1 MATIYVF
8 NEAENKTY
16 TVTVDVFGTVVDKL
30 LALPTDGDI
39 DYYLKISTTMRKAV
53 DNSAFPVSIIR
64 TLNDVPPGYLAAT
77 DFTDLI
83 ENYIEYYM
91 DESELGASTSS
102 SSTSSKS
109 SSSSSST
116 SSSSKS
122 SSSTSSKSSS
132 STSSKSTSS
141 SSSTSS
147 STSSSYIENWSS
159 SSSSSSP

>member
-39 DYYLKISTTMRKAV
+39 DYYLRISTTMRKTV
-53 DNSAFPVSIIR
+53 DNSAFPVSIVR
-64 TLNDVPPGYLAAT
+64 TLDDVPPGYPTAT
-77 DFTDLI
+77 DFTDLV

-102 SSTSSKS
+102 SSLSSVS
-109 SSSSSST
+109 S
-116 SSSSKS
+116 
-122 SSSTSSKSSS
+122 
-132 STSSKSTSS
+132 SSKSTSS
-141 SSSTSS
+141 SSSTSMS
-147 STSSSYIENWSS
+147 SFSSSSSSSSSSSYIENWSS
-159 SSSSSSP
+159 SSMSSSTSSSSSSSSPGP